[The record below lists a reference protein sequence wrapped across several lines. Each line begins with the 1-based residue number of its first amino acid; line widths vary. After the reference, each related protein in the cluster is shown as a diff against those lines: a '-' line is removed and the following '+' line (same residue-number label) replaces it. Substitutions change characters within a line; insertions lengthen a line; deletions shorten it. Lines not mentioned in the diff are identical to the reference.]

1 MAALAGCS
9 GGTTGDLAAVD
20 GLLVLTADAAGAAAL
35 SVWASDDDGPPSPV
49 PVALP
54 APAAAWVAGGRD
66 GILAA
71 TLLDGSLHGSDR
83 VVPGTSLDWRPIEA
97 RDLSGD
103 APPGPAWFVTWDPDG
118 GRFATIGGDLPG
130 AAEVE
135 LLLIDPST
143 ESAHAI
149 PLGRSLLPSPPA
161 WLDGERVVLV
171 GGSTL
176 APVGIIVD
184 TTTGEVAAGPGGD
197 LRLATSADGAIIAAT
212 GAPET
217 PVVVRSTGEWL
228 AEGTATLGSIAAP
241 RQGAVA
247 TSLALDADGSR
258 LAIVWQGVDRG
269 PRIDVHDASDG
280 WRRVT
285 TLATDANTRAA
296 MVAWSR

>member
-1 MAALAGCS
+1 MAALVGCA
-9 GGTTGDLAAVD
+9 GGTTGDLAALD
-20 GLLVLTADAAGAAAL
+20 GLMVLTADAAGGAGL
-35 SVWASDDDGPPSPV
+35 SIWTSDGDGPPSPV

-54 APAAAWVAGGRD
+54 APATAWVAGGRD

-71 TLLDGSLHGSDR
+71 TLFDGSLHGSDG
-83 VVPGTSLDWRPIEA
+83 VVPGGSLDWRPIDA
-97 RDLSGD
+97 RDLTGD
-103 APPGPAWFVTWDPDG
+103 APPGPAWFVTWDPEG
-118 GRFATIGGDLPG
+118 GRLATIAGDLPG
-130 AAEVE
+130 GAEVE

-149 PLGRSLLPSPPA
+149 ELGRSLLPSPPA
-161 WLDGERVVLV
+161 WLDGERVALV
-171 GGSTL
+171 AGSTL
-176 APVGIIVD
+176 APVSIIVD

-197 LRLATSADGAIIAAT
+197 LRLVTSADGAVLAAT
-212 GAPET
+212 GAPDA
-217 PVVVRSTGEWL
+217 PVVVRSTSDWL
-228 AEGTATLGSIAAP
+228 AGASATLGSIAAP
-241 RQGAVA
+241 RTGALA

-285 TLATDANTRAA
+285 TLATDADTRAA